1 MALSSFSSI
10 PFCIMCMVKFV
21 LWNPQNTKCLEF
33 LHRNHSDSVLL
44 FIWLAVFDSP
54 VFLKF
59 SLKNPSLRTMPE
71 NAVLWRSQGFASQFL
86 DECSILRASF
96 RVSSEISASLDFW
109 LTYFPPLIAWRAILA
124 AAGTDWFLNI
134 GKSCCRKF
142 WDRSDERKGEKLCY
156 QKVVV
161 EGQFY
166 VGFCNLSSCYKLNER
181 LNLPFSAQISS
192 NQSLGE
198 ELDQICRI
206 SIYLFTFD

>member
-1 MALSSFSSI
+1 MAPHSLSYV

-21 LWNPQNTKCLEF
+21 FWSLQNTKCLGF
-33 LHRNHSDSVLL
+33 LHFTHGDPVLL
-44 FIWLAVFDSP
+44 FIWLAVFGSP

-59 SLKNPSLRTMPE
+59 SLKTPSLRTVPE

-86 DECSILRASF
+86 DECSFLRASF
-96 RVSSEISASLDFW
+96 QGSSEISASLDFW

-142 WDRSDERKGEKLCY
+142 WDWSDKRKGEKLCY

-166 VGFCNLSSCYKLNER
+166 VGFCNLSSCYNLNER
-181 LNLPFSAQISS
+181 LNLPFSVQISS
-192 NQSLGE
+192 NQSLSE